1 MALALLADD
10 QEAAEARDDFERFF
24 EFVMRAEDTGEPIR
38 IAPHQRVMNDFL
50 RAHSKVCL
58 LGAYDIS
65 KTFLV
70 AAEIL
75 FDLGHNPSLR
85 FALVGASEE
94 QPKKVLK
101 TIRTLIEHSLE
112 LRLVFPDLAPTRRPG
127 EPWTDTDI
135 TVDRPLGIRDASVCA
150 RGIESDRIPGSRWD
164 RLIIDDLV
172 NDENTRTPERRDWM
186 HSLVQKRAISRVD
199 ARKGKVWWLSNAW
212 HPDDS
217 FQRHTKVW
225 PTITLRIDGTI
236 LLRNAP
242 DWDSDLIRPADDRDA
257 SDPDAEYRL
266 VAHDAPEPDNDNA
279 IPLWPERQPAE
290 WIAEK
295 RRELLPEAFAQ
306 GYLCICRDYSQSL
319 CRPEYIAKCRAV
331 ATLLQLTTMF
341 YRRSDCALPGL
352 VFVGIDLAFSKQ
364 ASADE
369 SAFFAVLVTPDR
381 TCVPLGIEHGRWS
394 ADEIEQRFLDFY
406 DRYQPAG
413 IAVENI
419 AAQEFVRQT
428 LQRLDKHAPVKPHTT
443 DKTKHNV
450 FFGVPAIFAAFAA
463 GAWAFPHRQGRLPEA
478 LQKFTDQCLG
488 YVPSDHTGDILMAA
502 YFAVELARKYGALA
516 RARDPKARPAANV
529 MVR

>member
-1 MALALLADD
+1 VGPDT
-10 QEAAEARDDFERFF
+10 ER
-24 EFVMRAEDTGEPIR
+24 P
-38 IAPHQRVMNDFL
+38 Q
-50 RAHSKVCL
+50 
-58 LGAYDIS
+58 
-65 KTFLV
+65 
-70 AAEIL
+70 
-75 FDLGHNPSLR
+75 
-85 FALVGASEE
+85 
-94 QPKKVLK
+94 
-101 TIRTLIEHSLE
+101 

-450 FFGVPAIFAAFAA
+450 FFGVPSIYQFMAHHPAFESADFSRLIIGGVGGAPMPGMA
-463 GAWAFPHRQGRLPEA
+463 GARASVLVRLSMRLMMQPVAGSTVRVMKSFSKDVPVARNSSFAGGAVLALVSGFPA
-478 LQKFTDQCLG
+478 MSF
-488 YVPSDHTGDILMAA
+488 
-502 YFAVELARKYGALA
+502 
-516 RARDPKARPAANV
+516 DPAGSNSTSL
-529 MVR
+529 